1 MKGFLTIWWREV
13 RAYFSGPMAWT
24 VIGGYLFLAGQF
36 FLAMLDAYVRNYLMS
51 QENPYLKGQIPAL
64 NEILSEGVFQNMVV
78 FLLFFTPLITMRL
91 FTEERSFK
99 TDELL
104 FTSPVS
110 TTSIVAGKYFAAVFV
125 VTVMV
130 AGTAY
135 IPPALYKI
143 SPIDVKPVFSAYF
156 GILLVGMAF
165 TSIGVF
171 ASSVTESQIVAS
183 LISFV
188 GLLTLL
194 VIGWLAGL
202 FQGSSLQ
209 PVIEYAA
216 YDKHF
221 NNLAKGILDT
231 RDIVYFL
238 SIPALFLFAT
248 HRVLGTSQWRS

>member
-1 MKGFLTIWWREV
+1 MRGLLTIFWREV

-24 VIGGYLFLAGQF
+24 VLGGFLFLSGQF

-51 QENPYLKGQIPAL
+51 QDNPYLKGQIP
-64 NEILSEGVFQNMVV
+64 NVNDILSEGVFQNVVV

-91 FTEERSFK
+91 FTEERTMK

-110 TTSIVAGKYFAAVFV
+110 TASIVLGKYFSAVFV
-125 VTVMV
+125 VAVMI
-130 AGTAY
+130 AGTLY
-135 IPPALYKI
+135 IPPVLSAI
-143 SPIDVKPVFSAYF
+143 SPIDLKPVVTAYA
-156 GILLVGMAF
+156 GVLLVGMAF

-171 ASSVTESQIVAS
+171 ASSITENQIVAS
-183 LISFV
+183 LLSFV

-202 FQGSSLQ
+202 FQGTFLQ
-209 PVIEYAA
+209 SAFEYAA

-238 SIPALFLFAT
+238 TFPALFLFAT
-248 HRVLGTSQWRS
+248 HRVLGTSKWRS